1 VSTPGLGDADD
12 LRATGTPVGDGEA
25 SPLDDPRVSLSA
37 QLRSAA
43 QRAGIGQVAPGEVPT
58 ASALLSAIGGVRG
71 LVESIV
77 PGLGFVVV
85 YAVTRDVLPSVL
97 IPVVVALAFVV
108 ARAVQRGPVA
118 QALAGVLGIAISA
131 AIALLS
137 GRAEGNFVPG
147 LVINAVSLLA
157 LLASVVVRW
166 PLIGVVVGLLTNE
179 GSAWRGDRAKRRVL
193 TLATIL
199 WAGLFAA
206 RLAVQLPLFFAGQ
219 ITALATLKLI
229 MGVPLYAG
237 LLWVTWLLVRTV
249 YRGRAEAEVG
259 DAAAEHGPQ
268 RS

>member
-1 VSTPGLGDADD
+1 MTPSSTGPDD
-12 LRATGTPVGDGEA
+12 E

-58 ASALLSAIGGVRG
+58 ASALLGAIGGVRG
-71 LVESIV
+71 LVESIL

-85 YAVTRDVLPSVL
+85 YTLTADVLPSVL
-97 IPVVVALAFVV
+97 IPVGVAVVFVV
-108 ARAVQRGPVA
+108 VRALQRGPVA
-118 QALAGVLGIAISA
+118 QALAGVLGIALSA

-147 LVINAVSLLA
+147 LVINALSVLVLLVSIA
-157 LLASVVVRW
+157 ARW
-166 PLIGVVVGLLTNE
+166 PLIGLVVGLLTNE
-179 GSAWRGDRAKRRVL
+179 GGAWRDDRAKRRVL
-193 TLATIL
+193 VLATWM

-206 RLAVQLPLFFAGQ
+206 RLAVQLPLFAAGQ
-219 ITALATLKLI
+219 VTALAAAKLI

-249 YRGRAEAEVG
+249 YRGRAEA
-259 DAAAEHGPQ
+259 DAGPDEAPA
-268 RS
+268 R